1 MFQLCYRTFAF
12 NDHPIIQDKNRSETT
27 RPARDELRFQGEYT
41 GVDSYLDVFPVLG
54 AECVKKKKT
63 IESIIIMSFHP
74 SKFLLKRVHIERLF
88 PRENNRSVVS
98 RGETSR

>member
-27 RPARDELRFQGEYT
+27 RPARDELRFQGEYI

-54 AECVKKKKT
+54 AECVKKKNDRKHYNYEFSSLEILT
-63 IESIIIMSFHP
+63 
-74 SKFLLKRVHIERLF
+74 
-88 PRENNRSVVS
+88 
-98 RGETSR
+98 